1 MQLHEVERGEAE
13 VLARAVDPRAVVGRR
28 VVLVQLGDAP
38 AHLRRDERTRIAEPR
53 DDPPDDPLA
62 ASIAVDV
69 RGVDEGDALGER
81 GLERRGPVGLGHVP
95 PVGSELPGPEP
106 DARDCPAEPFD
117 PPLLHGSSVAGA
129 ATRRLQRAY
138 VVLTRRP

>member
-1 MQLHEVERGEAE
+1 MQLHEVERREAE
-13 VLARAVDPRAVVGRR
+13 ILARAVDPGAVVGRR
-28 VVLVQLGDAP
+28 VVLVQQGDAP
-38 AHLRRDERTRIAEPR
+38 AHLRRDERTRIAELR

-95 PVGSELPGPEP
+95 QSAPSCQAPKPTHETVRPSRSIVRCST
-106 DARDCPAEPFD
+106 APA
-117 PPLLHGSSVAGA
+117 
-129 ATRRLQRAY
+129 
-138 VVLTRRP
+138 